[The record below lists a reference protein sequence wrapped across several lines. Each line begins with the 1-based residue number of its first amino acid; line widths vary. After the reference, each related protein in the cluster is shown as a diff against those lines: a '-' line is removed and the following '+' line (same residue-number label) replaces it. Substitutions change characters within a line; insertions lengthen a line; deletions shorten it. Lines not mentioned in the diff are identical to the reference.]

1 MKKSSKLILSVLVV
15 VAVLFGVYRMANKAP
30 SANMD
35 SNAQMAEIVASGG
48 CMACHAAN
56 PQMPFYA
63 DFPLVG
69 KVVKEDIRLAYRSF
83 DMTPMMEALDKNEK
97 ISEVDLAKVEKV
109 ILDGT
114 MPMAKYYLIHWGAS
128 LNGDEKQMVLDWVK
142 NCRATFYPNQLA
154 AAKWSNETVRPIQDS
169 VAVDMR
175 KVALGNQLFHDVR
188 LSSDNTISCSS
199 CHGLN
204 TGGVDNKQYSEGVGG
219 QFGGVNAPTVYNAY
233 YNFVQ
238 FWD

>member
-1 MKKSSKLILSVLVV
+1 M
-15 VAVLFGVYRMANKAP
+15 
-30 SANMD
+30 
-35 SNAQMAEIVASGG
+35 
-48 CMACHAAN
+48 
-56 PQMPFYA
+56 
-63 DFPLVG
+63 
-69 KVVKEDIRLAYRSF
+69 VKEDIRLAYRSF
-83 DMTPMMEALDKNEK
+83 DMTPIMEALDKNEK

-114 MPMAKYYLIHWGAS
+114 MPMTKYYLIHWGAS

-142 NCRATFYPNQLA
+142 NCRVTFYPNQLA

-175 KVALGNQLFHDVR
+175 KVVLGNQLFHDVR

-233 YNFVQ
+233 YK
-238 FWD
+238 